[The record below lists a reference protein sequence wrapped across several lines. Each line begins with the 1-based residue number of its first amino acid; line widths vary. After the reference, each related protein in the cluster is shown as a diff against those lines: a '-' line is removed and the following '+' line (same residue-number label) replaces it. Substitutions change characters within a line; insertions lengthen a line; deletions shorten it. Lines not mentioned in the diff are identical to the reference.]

1 MITLYRSS
9 ATKRIAADLG
19 VEKLREAQKKA
30 LHSIYEGRDVLAIM
44 PTAGGKSLLYQVP
57 AIYEQ
62 RNQLGLTIV
71 CSPLLALQRNQ
82 VEFLRKHDIP
92 AVLLN
97 SSLSQKE
104 RKKAFDNLNEFPLLY
119 VTPEQLRSKDLRQAL
134 KSVRV
139 LRVVIDEAHMLPQ
152 ATPTFRP
159 AYGEIGEF
167 IQELSSPVQIMAL
180 TATATPEDRGYII
193 NALGMENPEIFR
205 SPIRRENLHLYV
217 KRIAPLN
224 GEGNMEARLTD
235 NFAQA
240 VTDELTEWNGKGRAI
255 VYAPFK
261 KRAKAIRKW
270 LKASGFK
277 GVGLY
282 TGDCNDKKRH
292 KAMKRFQSGEIRVM
306 VATSA
311 FGLGINFPNVR
322 LVIHAGLPFSMDE
335 YAQECGR
342 GSRDGKKARCV
353 LFFSDKDL

>member
-1 MITLYRSS
+1 
-9 ATKRIAADLG
+9 
-19 VEKLREAQKKA
+19 
-30 LHSIYEGRDVLAIM
+30 
-44 PTAGGKSLLYQVP
+44 
-57 AIYEQ
+57 
-62 RNQLGLTIV
+62 
-71 CSPLLALQRNQ
+71 
-82 VEFLRKHDIP
+82 
-92 AVLLN
+92 
-97 SSLSQKE
+97 
-104 RKKAFDNLNEFPLLY
+104 
-119 VTPEQLRSKDLRQAL
+119 
-134 KSVRV
+134 
-139 LRVVIDEAHMLPQ
+139 
-152 ATPTFRP
+152 
-159 AYGEIGEF
+159 
-167 IQELSSPVQIMAL
+167 
-180 TATATPEDRGYII
+180 
-193 NALGMENPEIFR
+193 
-205 SPIRRENLHLYV
+205 
-217 KRIAPLN
+217 
-224 GEGNMEARLTD
+224 MEARLTD

-292 KAMKRFQSGEIRVM
+292 KAMNRFQSGKTRVM

-353 LFFSDKDL
+353 LFFSDKDYDTNREFLTYNNDSSACKDALRRLKPLRKITKSDTCLWQAIEGYFGEKPGEPCGNCAACRMKKATNHAKKRLGK